1 MANIAKRSDGRWRA
15 RYRDAAG
22 REHSRHFKRK
32 LDAQN
37 WLDSVT
43 TAVTTGSYVDPRLS
57 KITVGEWAPRWLA
70 TKVNLKPTTRVTY
83 EILLNKHVLPA
94 WGDTRLASVT
104 HEGVAAWVAAL
115 EARGLSASSIRQTH
129 RVFALLLGLA
139 VRDGRLA
146 RNPAAGVPL
155 PRAVRAEQVY
165 LTHAQVD
172 ELANAAGE
180 SRHTAASLAIA
191 AGANVKVVQTM
202 LGHKSATM
210 TLDLYGHLFENQL
223 DEVADAMDAARAAA
237 DFLRTNG
244 SVVDLATRKE
254 ASKSP

>member
-1 MANIAKRSDGRWRA
+1 V
-15 RYRDAAG
+15 AG
-22 REHSRHFKRK
+22 
-32 LDAQN
+32 
-37 WLDSVT
+37 
-43 TAVTTGSYVDPRLS
+43 
-57 KITVGEWAPRWLA
+57 
-70 TKVNLKPTTRVTY
+70 
-83 EILLNKHVLPA
+83 
-94 WGDTRLASVT
+94 
-104 HEGVAAWVAAL
+104 L
-115 EARGLSASSIRQTH
+115 EARGLSASSIGQTH

-180 SRHTAASLAIA
+180 YPVAEVRGRAVFSTPKTHQSRSVPIPRFLVDDLAAHVNGRAPDDFVFSAPRGGVLRIRNFRRAGFEPAAKLAGLDGMTPHALRHTAGSLAIA

-254 ASKSP
+254 ASKSA